1 MGQKHWLDPLARRL
15 LIATGQLPQGP
26 PAGRVADTGADKSAD
41 TGTAAVERELL
52 ELKLRQQPG
61 RRLQNPQEVHLAAEL
76 GWRLDVNRATATDW
90 LRLPGITADQV
101 DLLIRLQAGGVQLS
115 GSDDLARLLDLPASV
130 IASWQPLLDYRW
142 YGDPPAATAAPQL
155 DLNQANDRQLQT
167 LGLSTERRARL
178 LRERSRR
185 PFQDLADLQLRV
197 QLPPALIE
205 SWIGRVC
212 FSPAQ
217 AGPKLPRPGHQV

>member
-15 LIATGQLPQGP
+15 LIATGQLPQAP
-26 PAGRVADTGADKSAD
+26 PAARVADQGADKSAD
-41 TGTAAVERELL
+41 SEAAAVERELFA
-52 ELKLRQQPG
+52 LKLRQQPG
-61 RRLQNPQEVHLAAEL
+61 RPLQSPQEVQLAAEL

-90 LRLPGITADQV
+90 SRLPGITADQV

-115 GSDDLARLLDLPASV
+115 GSDDLARLLELPASV

-142 YGDPPAATAAPQL
+142 YGAPPAATPAPRL

-167 LGLSTERRARL
+167 LGLSSERRARL
-178 LRERSRR
+178 LRERARR

-212 FSPAQ
+212 FHPAQ
-217 AGPKLPRPGHQV
+217 AGPKLPRPGQQA

>member
-26 PAGRVADTGADKSAD
+26 PARRVADAGADTGRD

-52 ELKLRQQPG
+52 ALKLRQQPG
-61 RRLQNPQEVHLAAEL
+61 RRLQNPQEVQLAAEL

-115 GSDDLARLLDLPASV
+115 GSDDLARLLELPASV

-142 YGDPPAATAAPQL
+142 YGEPPAAPAAPQL
-155 DLNQANDRQLQT
+155 DLNQAHDRQLQT

-178 LRERSRR
+178 LRERARR

-212 FSPAQ
+212 FRPAQ
-217 AGPKLPRPGHQV
+217 AGPKLPRPGQQA

>member
-15 LIATGQLPQGP
+15 LIATGQLPQDP
-26 PAGRVADTGADKSAD
+26 PVDRGSDTAADRGGIPD
-41 TGTAAVERELL
+41 TAAVERELF

-61 RRLQNPQEVHLAAEL
+61 RRLQNALEVHLAAEL

-115 GSDDLARLLDLPASV
+115 GSDDLARLLELPAAV

-142 YGDPPAATAAPQL
+142 YGAPPAAAPTPQL
-155 DLNQANDRQLQT
+155 DLNRANDRQLQT
-167 LGLSTERRARL
+167 LGLSSERRARL
-178 LRERSRR
+178 LRERARR

-197 QLPPALIE
+197 QLPPELIE

-212 FSPAQ
+212 FSPTL
-217 AGPKLPRPGHQV
+217 AGPKLPRPGHKG

>member
-15 LIATGQLPQGP
+15 LIATGQLPQDP
-26 PAGRVADTGADKSAD
+26 PANRIVDGGADTGAM
-41 TGTAAVERELL
+41 AVERELF

-61 RRLQNPQEVHLAAEL
+61 RRLQNAQEVQMAAEL

-115 GSDDLARLLDLPASV
+115 GSDDLARLLELPGAV
-130 IASWQPLLDYRW
+130 IASWAPLLDYRW
-142 YGDPPAATAAPQL
+142 YGESPAAAPTQL
-155 DLNQANDRQLQT
+155 DLNRANDHQLQT
-167 LGLSTERRARL
+167 LGLSSQRRARL
-178 LRERSRR
+178 LRERARR

-212 FSPAQ
+212 FSQAL
-217 AGPKLPRPGHQV
+217 AGPKLPRPGQQA